1 MAAPAQG
8 CGAHLLAGQG
18 GGKVRGFGC
27 ATTNA
32 HLCPMQTCLP
42 RWKFCISDTDNNL
55 GFALGAMFVKATFAE
70 DSKQVVRPPCGSQC
84 QESHHDGG
92 TTGADALSLSTLLC
106 SLCIRICWV
115 FTGPH
120 SISASQPLPPC
131 WCEGSLTSLGW
142 EASSG
147 ATLLPCFVQAEEMI
161 AEIKTAFEES
171 LESLQWM
178 DEETRKS
185 AKEKVRCRAAVGG
198 RGWWWRMV
206 ELGESV
212 LPPLAPKAL
221 WSLSPPPRQMPS
233 TT

>member
-1 MAAPAQG
+1 MPTSVPCRPASR
-8 CGAHLLAGQG
+8 AGSSAS
-18 GGKVRGFGC
+18 VTL
-27 ATTNA
+27 TTTWA
-32 HLCPMQTCLP
+32 LPWGPCLSRPPLP
-42 RWKFCISDTDNNL
+42 RTANKWY
-55 GFALGAMFVKATFAE
+55 V
-70 DSKQVVRPPCGSQC
+70 PPCGSQC